1 MRRIGQAM
9 RNLVVAL
16 GVTVALSG
24 AATAGAQTQIT
35 FWHVFDA
42 GPAAEFID
50 GVISDF
56 NAANPDI
63 KVTHLGTNFWD
74 YWTRLTTATAGGIGP
89 DVAMN
94 DLGNVPSRAD
104 MGVIRALDDFLGD
117 SGLDA
122 YWPATQAAVKWEGST
137 YALPLETDV
146 RVLFY
151 NKALFQAAGLD
162 PEAPPTTWDELVA
175 ASDALTVVEG
185 GRIQQLGFG
194 PTLGNTYFPL
204 YAMLN
209 GEDLQTDDGSLKFD
223 TPAAIE
229 ALQWMVDRQNAYGSR
244 AMTSFAATFGSG
256 ASDPFIS
263 GKVAMIIQNNTFP
276 GQIAQYA
283 PDLDYGV
290 ALLPNNGTSTSWS
303 NGFSLEMSAS
313 TKAPEAAWRLME
325 YLMSPE
331 VQHAYAST
339 NLSMVGNIAA
349 AESPDLM
356 ANPNWQVFVEQMG
369 TSAFRPF
376 SLEAPAW
383 YDTALQPEVDAALLG
398 TKTPEQALQ
407 DAQRSYENEVRRF
420 RETN

>member
-1 MRRIGQAM
+1 MRTVPRHLRILAAA
-9 RNLVVAL
+9 LFISVA
-16 GVTVALSG
+16 G
-24 AATAGAQTQIT
+24 TAWAQTQIT
-35 FWHVFDA
+35 FWHIFDA

-50 GVISDF
+50 GVIADF
-56 NAANPDI
+56 NTANPDI
-63 KVTHLGTNFWD
+63 HVTHLGTNFWD

-94 DLGNVPSRAD
+94 DLGNVPSRAN
-104 MGVIRALDDFLGD
+104 MGTIRALDDYLGD
-117 SGLDA
+117 KGLDA
-122 YWPATQAAVKWEGST
+122 FWPATAAAVEWQGGT

-151 NKALFQAAGLD
+151 NKTLFAAAGLD
-162 PEAPPTTWDELVA
+162 PNSPPTTWEELVA
-175 ASDALTVVEG
+175 ASDALTKIEN
-185 GRIQQLGFG
+185 GRITQLGFG

-209 GEDLQTDDGSLKFD
+209 GEDFVAEDGGLKFD
-223 TPAAIE
+223 TPAATE

-244 AMTSFAATFGSG
+244 AMTSFSAAFSGG
-256 ASDPFIS
+256 ASDPFLS
-263 GKVAMIIQNNTFP
+263 GQVAMIIQNNTYP
-276 GQIAQYA
+276 GLIATYA

-290 ALLPNNGTSTSWS
+290 ALLPHNGTPTSWS

-313 TKAPEAAWRLME
+313 TANPDAAWRLMD
-325 YLMSPE
+325 YLMSPA
-331 VQHAYAST
+331 VQLAYATT

-349 AESPDLM
+349 AESPELM
-356 ANPNWQVFVEQMG
+356 ANATWRVFVEQMG

-383 YDTALQPEVDAALLG
+383 YDTALQPEIDAALLG
-398 TKTPEQALQ
+398 TKTPEQALS

>member
-1 MRRIGQAM
+1 MRTINR
-9 RNLVVAL
+9 RLRTL
-16 GVTVALSG
+16 G
-24 AATAGAQTQIT
+24 AALAISIAAFAGSASAQTEIT
-35 FWHVFDA
+35 FWHIFDA

-50 GVISDF
+50 GIVADF

-63 KVTHLGTNFWD
+63 TVTHLGTNFWD

-104 MGVIRALDDFLGD
+104 MGVIAPLDDYLGGT
-117 SGLDA
+117 GLDA
-122 YWPATQAAVKWEGST
+122 FWPATVAAVGWQGST

-151 NKALFQAAGLD
+151 NKALFAEAGLD
-162 PEAPPTTWDELVA
+162 PEAPPATWDELAA
-175 ASDALTVVEG
+175 ASDALTIVED

-209 GEDLQTDDGSLKFD
+209 GEGLQTADGSLQFD

-256 ASDPFIS
+256 ATDPFIS

-290 ALLPNNGTSTSWS
+290 ALLPHNGTPTSWS
-303 NGFSLEMSAS
+303 NGFSLEMSSATDS
-313 TKAPEAAWRLME
+313 PDAAWRLME

-331 VQHAYAST
+331 IQQAYAAM

-349 AESPDLM
+349 AESPELM
-356 ANPNWQVFVEQMG
+356 ASTDWQVFVEQMG

-398 TKTPEQALQ
+398 TKTPTQALQ
-407 DAQRSYENEVRRF
+407 DAQRSYENEVMRF
-420 RETN
+420 HETN